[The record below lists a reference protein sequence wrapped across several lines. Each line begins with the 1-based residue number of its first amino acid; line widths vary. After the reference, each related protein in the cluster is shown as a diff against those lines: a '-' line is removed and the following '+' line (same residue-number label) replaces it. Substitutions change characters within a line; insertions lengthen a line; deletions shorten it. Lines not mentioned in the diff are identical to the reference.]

1 VYPKLSQQQAVG
13 EDTDHGWASVGVLTN
28 RNQERQFGMHPFYL
42 PFNSKAKV
50 MRSLI
55 LFGLFVF
62 FLVAVQFAQAQTV
75 DEIIDKYI
83 KAIGGK
89 DKLLLIATIY
99 KEGSVQMMGMK

>member
-1 VYPKLSQQQAVG
+1 
-13 EDTDHGWASVGVLTN
+13 
-28 RNQERQFGMHPFYL
+28 
-42 PFNSKAKV
+42 

-99 KEGSVQMMGMK
+99 KEGSVKMMGMK